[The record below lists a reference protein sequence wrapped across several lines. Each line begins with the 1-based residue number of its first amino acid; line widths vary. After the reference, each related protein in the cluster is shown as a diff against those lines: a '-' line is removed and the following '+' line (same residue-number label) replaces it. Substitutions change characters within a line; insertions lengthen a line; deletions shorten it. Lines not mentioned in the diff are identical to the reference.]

1 MITLKKNSYLNGT
14 KGTKKRKRKKKMPV
28 HDELGKRMKGYENE
42 SNPKLVKKL
51 PVIIRVDG
59 RAFHTFSRK
68 LEKPF
73 DDILI
78 DSMHDTMRYLCKNIA
93 GCVLGY
99 CQSDE
104 ISLLL
109 QDYKND
115 ETQPWFD
122 YRLNKLCSVAASMA
136 TFAFNR
142 AFEDKTTEFC
152 NNWSIGNYRE
162 DFEKDDKRISVLAE
176 CCNKG
181 ALFDARAFVLPFN
194 EVTNYF
200 YWREADAMRN
210 SVEMVGHANFSQKQ
224 LHKVNTEGIKK
235 MLLEK
240 GINYDDIPVYK
251 QRGVCC
257 IKTKMPSFS
266 PDNKPVMKNVWVLD
280 IDIPI
285 FKGEGRE
292 YIESKI
298 GDRYY
303 E

>member
-1 MITLKKNSYLNGT
+1 
-14 KGTKKRKRKKKMPV
+14 MPV
-28 HDELGKRMKGYENE
+28 HDELGKRMKAYEDECNR
-42 SNPKLVKKL
+42 KLVKKL
-51 PVIIRVDG
+51 PVIIRIDG
-59 RAFHTFSRK
+59 RAFHTFTK
-68 LEKPF
+68 NLEKPF
-73 DDILI
+73 DDLLI
-78 DSMHDTMRYLCKNIA
+78 DSMQETMRYLCKNIG

-109 QDYKND
+109 QDYKNE
-115 ETQPWFD
+115 ETQPWFE

-142 AFEDKTTEFC
+142 AFENSTMEYIDNVHISDSSEFMDRL
-152 NNWSIGNYRE
+152 N
-162 DFEKDDKRISVLAE
+162 VLTK
-176 CCNKG
+176 CCEKG
-181 ALFDARAFVLPFN
+181 AMFDARAFTLPFN

-210 SVEMVGHANFSQKQ
+210 SVEMVGHANFSAKQ
-224 LHKVNTEGIKK
+224 LHKVNNDGIKK
-235 MLLEK
+235 MLLEN
-240 GINYDDIPVYK
+240 GIDYDKIPTYK

-266 PDNKPVMKNVWVLD
+266 PDGKPVMRTVWVND

-298 GDRYY
+298 GDAYY
-303 E
+303 

>member
-1 MITLKKNSYLNGT
+1 
-14 KGTKKRKRKKKMPV
+14 MPV
-28 HDELGKRMKGYENE
+28 HDELGKRMKGYENQ
-42 SNPKLVKKL
+42 SNKKLVKKQ

-59 RAFHTFSRK
+59 RAFHTFARK
-68 LEKPF
+68 LNKPF
-73 DDILI
+73 DDLLI
-78 DSMHDTMRYLCKNIA
+78 DSMYETMRYLCKNIG

-115 ETQPWFD
+115 ETQPWFE
-122 YRLNKLCSVAASMA
+122 YRVNKLCSVVASMA

-142 AFEDKTTEFC
+142 FFENYASEFYDTC
-152 NNWSIGNYRE
+152 AK
-162 DFEKDDKRISVLAE
+162 DEKLFMENQERIKVLFD
-176 CCNKG
+176 CCDRG
-181 ALFDARAFVLPFN
+181 ALFDARAFTLPFN

-210 SVEMVGHANFSQKQ
+210 SVEMVGHANFSPKQ
-224 LHKVNTEGIKK
+224 LHKVNTDGIKK

-240 GINYDDIPVYK
+240 GIDYDKIPVYK

-266 PDNKPVMKNVWVLD
+266 PDGHPVMRTVWVND

-298 GDRYY
+298 GDKYY

>member
-1 MITLKKNSYLNGT
+1 
-14 KGTKKRKRKKKMPV
+14 MPV
-28 HDELGKRMKGYENE
+28 HDELGKRMKAYEDEYNR
-42 SNPKLVKKL
+42 KLVKKL
-51 PVIIRVDG
+51 PVIIRIDG
-59 RAFHTFSRK
+59 RAFHTFTK
-68 LEKPF
+68 NLEKPF
-73 DDILI
+73 DDLLI
-78 DSMHDTMRYLCKNIA
+78 DSMQETMRYLCKNIG

-109 QDYKND
+109 QDYKNE
-115 ETQPWFD
+115 ETQPWFE

-142 AFEDKTTEFC
+142 AFE
-152 NNWSIGNYRE
+152 NNTMDYMDNCDLHSAETYI
-162 DFEKDDKRISVLAE
+162 KRIDALTA
-176 CCNKG
+176 CCEKG
-181 ALFDARAFVLPFN
+181 AMFDARAFTLPFN

-210 SVEMVGHANFSQKQ
+210 SVEMVGHANFSAKQ
-224 LHKVNTEGIKK
+224 LHKVNNDGIKK

-240 GINYDDIPVYK
+240 GIDYDKIPTYK

-266 PDNKPVMKNVWVLD
+266 PDGKPVMRTVWVND

-298 GDRYY
+298 GDAYY
-303 E
+303 

>member
-1 MITLKKNSYLNGT
+1 
-14 KGTKKRKRKKKMPV
+14 MPV
-28 HDELGKRMKGYENE
+28 HDELGKRIKAYENE
-42 SNPKLVKKL
+42 SDMKLVKKL

-59 RAFHTFSRK
+59 RAFHTFTKK

-78 DSMHDTMRYLCKNIA
+78 DSIQETMRYLCKNIG

-109 QDYKND
+109 QDYKNE

-142 AFEDKTTEFC
+142 AFENNVTEFYNDC
-152 NNWSIGNYRE
+152 IDNEENDNRM
-162 DFEKDDKRISVLAE
+162 KALLE
-176 CCNKG
+176 CCDKG
-181 ALFDARAFVLPFN
+181 ATFDARAFTLPFN

-210 SVEMVGHANFSQKQ
+210 SVEMVGHANFSAKQ
-224 LHKVNTEGIKK
+224 LHKVNTDGIKK
-235 MLLEK
+235 MLLGK
-240 GINYDDIPVYK
+240 GIDYDKIPTYK

-266 PDNKPVMKNVWVLD
+266 PDGKPVMRTVWVND

-298 GDRYY
+298 GDAYY
-303 E
+303 

>member
-1 MITLKKNSYLNGT
+1 
-14 KGTKKRKRKKKMPV
+14 MPV
-28 HDELGKRMKGYENE
+28 HDALGKRMKAYENE
-42 SNPKLVKKL
+42 SNRKLVKKL

-59 RAFHTFSRK
+59 KSFHSFSK
-68 LEKPF
+68 NLEKPF
-73 DDILI
+73 DDLLI
-78 DSMHDTMRYLCKNIA
+78 DSMHDTMSYLCKHIA

-109 QDYKND
+109 QDYKNE
-115 ETQPWFD
+115 ETQPWFE
-122 YRLNKLCSVAASMA
+122 YRVNKLCSIVASMA

-142 AFEDKTTEFC
+142 SFDNKVANFY
-152 NNWSIGNYRE
+152 NYWSQGNYRE
-162 DFEKDDKRISVLAE
+162 NYKSDEKYLNFLLD
-176 CCNKG
+176 CCDKG
-181 ALFDARAFVLPFN
+181 ALFDARAFTLPFN

-210 SVEMVGHANFSQKQ
+210 SVEMVGHANFSAKQ
-224 LHKVNTEGIKK
+224 LHKVNNDGIKK

-240 GINYDDIPVYK
+240 GIDYDKIPTYK

-257 IKTKMPSFS
+257 IKTKMPAFTRDGH
-266 PDNKPVMKNVWVLD
+266 PTTKTTWVLD
-280 IDIPI
+280 INIPV
-285 FKGEGRE
+285 FKGDGRE

>member
-1 MITLKKNSYLNGT
+1 
-14 KGTKKRKRKKKMPV
+14 MPV
-28 HDELGKRMKGYENE
+28 HDELGKRMKAYENE
-42 SNPKLVKKL
+42 SNMKLVKKL

-59 RAFHTFSRK
+59 RAFHTFARK

-78 DSMHDTMRYLCKNIA
+78 DSMQETMRYLCKHVA

-104 ISLLL
+104 ISLLV
-109 QDYKND
+109 QDYKNE
-115 ETQPWFD
+115 ETQAWFE
-122 YRLNKLCSVAASMA
+122 YRINKLCSATASMA

-142 AFEDKTTEFC
+142 AFENNVTEFYNDC
-152 NNWSIGNYRE
+152 IDNEENDNRM
-162 DFEKDDKRISVLAE
+162 KTLLE
-176 CCNKG
+176 CCDKG
-181 ALFDARAFVLPFN
+181 ATFN

-210 SVEMVGHANFSQKQ
+210 SVEMVGHANFSAKQ
-224 LHKVNTEGIKK
+224 LHKVNNDGIKK
-235 MLLEK
+235 ILLEK
-240 GINYDDIPVYK
+240 GIDYDKIPIYK
-251 QRGVCC
+251 QRGACC

-266 PDNKPVMKNVWVLD
+266 QDNKPIMRTVWVVD

-285 FKGEGRE
+285 FKGDGRE

-298 GDRYY
+298 GDTYY

>member
-1 MITLKKNSYLNGT
+1 
-14 KGTKKRKRKKKMPV
+14 MPV
-28 HDELGKRMKGYENE
+28 KDELGKRMKGYENE
-42 SNPKLVKKL
+42 YNRKLVKKL
-51 PVIIRVDG
+51 PVIIRIDG
-59 RAFHTFSRK
+59 RAFHTFTRK

-73 DDILI
+73 DGLLI
-78 DSMHDTMRYLCKNIA
+78 DSMQETMRYLCKHIA

-109 QDYKND
+109 QDYKNE

-142 AFEDKTTEFC
+142 AFENNVLEFHDLC
-152 NNWSIGNYRE
+152 CE
-162 DFEKDDKRISVLAE
+162 DRMLFDENKERIESLLSCAD
-176 CCNKG
+176 KG
-181 ALFDARAFVLPFN
+181 AMFDARAFTLPFN

-210 SVEMVGHANFSQKQ
+210 SVEMVGHANFSPKQ
-224 LHKVNTEGIKK
+224 LHKVNTDGIKK

-240 GINYDDIPVYK
+240 GIDYDKIPIYK
-251 QRGVCC
+251 QRGACC

-266 PDNKPVMKNVWVLD
+266 PDGKPVMRNVWVVD
-280 IDIPI
+280 IDIPV

-298 GDRYY
+298 GDTYY
-303 E
+303 

>member
-1 MITLKKNSYLNGT
+1 
-14 KGTKKRKRKKKMPV
+14 MPV
-28 HDELGKRMKGYENE
+28 HDELGKRMKAYENE
-42 SNPKLVKKL
+42 SDKKLVKKL

-59 RAFHTFSRK
+59 RAFHTFARK

-78 DSMHDTMRYLCKNIA
+78 DSMQETMRYLCRHVA

-104 ISLLL
+104 ISLLI
-109 QDYKND
+109 QDYKNE
-115 ETQPWFD
+115 ETQAWFE
-122 YRLNKLCSVAASMA
+122 YRVNKLCSVVASMA

-142 AFEDKTTEFC
+142 AFENSVTEFYNDC
-152 NNWSIGNYRE
+152 IDNEENDNRM
-162 DFEKDDKRISVLAE
+162 KVLLE
-176 CCNKG
+176 CCDKG
-181 ALFDARAFVLPFN
+181 ALFDARAFTLPFN

-210 SVEMVGHANFSQKQ
+210 SVEMVGFANFSAKQ
-224 LHKVNTEGIKK
+224 LHKVNTDGIKK

-240 GINYDDIPVYK
+240 GIDYDKIPVYK
-251 QRGVCC
+251 QRGTCC
-257 IKTKMPSFS
+257 IKTKMPSLS
-266 PDNKPVMKNVWVLD
+266 QDNKPIMRTVWVID

-298 GDRYY
+298 GDTYY